1 MPYLKEINEDFY
13 TVTSKID
20 GTQYMINKQENE
32 IFNLIINNIVRLM
45 YESCHLD
52 SILIFTDTGEHT
64 CELQSRI
71 ALCIGEENAQS
82 LWIQTFYNF
91 YIKIFSSIKPLNY
104 ALVILF

>member
-1 MPYLKEINEDFY
+1 MMPYLKEINEDFY

-64 CELQSRI
+64 
-71 ALCIGEENAQS
+71 
-82 LWIQTFYNF
+82 
-91 YIKIFSSIKPLNY
+91 
-104 ALVILF
+104 